1 MYIKDAYTLL
11 LKNFKYDGKGPDA
24 YFYVGLHG
32 EPSGLGIKLEY
43 PYGDGESIL
52 PEVTGEDVEI
62 ILPEGIESSKLKWF
76 SVWCRQFDVSFG
88 DVYFDE
94 ADGDMEEI
102 EVGQLTSFQHG
113 VQASFRNTHH
123 QHPPLDKV
131 NTSLLA
137 FFTSNWNLYTHDNAC
152 YYYCRALCS
161 SKMRTHYYSRTL
173 SMMERDQMPFSTWA
187 QMVNPVHRDSS

>member
-1 MYIKDAYTLL
+1 MTKRLQGTLYIKDAHTLL

-52 PEVTGEDVEI
+52 PEFTGEDVEI
-62 ILPEGIESSKLKWF
+62 VLPEGIESSKLKWF

-131 NTSLLA
+131 NTSLLHSLPA
-137 FFTSNWNLYTHDNAC
+137 IETC
-152 YYYCRALCS
+152 
-161 SKMRTHYYSRTL
+161 TL
-173 SMMERDQMPFSTWA
+173 MTMHVIIIAGLS
-187 QMVNPVHRDSS
+187 VHQR